1 MDDNLE
7 KNLNKDLSDNI
18 SDNISENII
27 NNKFLK
33 FTDYFNQLQKQDKQ
47 FLSKYMM
54 NGYLPNLYIYNNLI
68 EPIDFTEYISD
79 IFYKNYI
86 YSLLNG
92 QKLRKRDIEYIGKS
106 KLCICTFPENIN
118 PIPIGHIINTKNFS
132 DRENL
137 SDSDESLDLDA
148 EILYIELDDDDKLN
162 FNFITNNDI
171 NNKKYDDFI
180 NIDGFIDGFIVGLID
195 TL

>member
-7 KNLNKDLSDNI
+7 KNLNTDLSENI
-18 SDNISENII
+18 SNDISNNISENII

-54 NGYLPNLYIYNNLI
+54 NGFLPNLYIYNNLI
-68 EPIDFTEYISD
+68 ESVDFTEYISD

-92 QKLRKRDIEYIGKS
+92 QKLRKRYREYIGKS

-118 PIPIGHIINTKNFS
+118 PIPIGHIVNTKNFS

-180 NIDGFIDGFIVGLID
+180 NIDGDIIDF
-195 TL
+195 